1 MCCLFGIYDYGHS
14 LTAAQ
19 KKRLV
24 SALAVASEDRGTD
37 ATGIAYNHSGHLTV
51 YKRPYPAHLMRFR
64 LPDDAACIMGHTRMT
79 TQGNEKH
86 NYNNHPFEGTAGIP
100 FALAHNGV
108 LYNDLTLRKDKN
120 LPHTRIETDSYV
132 AVQLLA
138 QQGEL
143 SFRSIRSAVEPL
155 RGTLTLSVLD
165 GRENLYII
173 KGNNPLT
180 LYHFPRMGLYVYAS
194 TEQILKKGLKKGM
207 PRTEQPFEVMLREGD
222 ILRIDRQGQYTVER
236 FDIRNLWDGMTRFSW
251 PYWDVYA
258 GQDEY
263 INDLKSVASAYGYTP
278 HDIDVFLSYGLCP
291 EEIEEIMCCGE
302 VRHSSP
308 IIPSMPLSF
317 SGRSGVLSCRSFW
330 DRPESSR
337 YRLPGTAIGTIYWET
352 VPGTA
357 PMWWQHRPDCC
368 RKPGK
373 RRGKMPRPRQNQLP
387 DLLPEIIRIIRT
399 IYMQKAVNNNEKRG
413 IHA

>member
-37 ATGIAYNHSGHLTV
+37 ATGIAYNHNGHLTV

-79 TQGNEKH
+79 TQGDEKH

-120 LPHTRIETDSYV
+120 LPRTRIETDSYV

-143 SFRSIRSAVEPL
+143 SFRSIRNAVEPL

-165 GRENLYII
+165 GRDNLYII

-194 TEQILKKGLKKGM
+194 TEQ
-207 PRTEQPFEVMLREGD
+207 PFEVMLREGD
-222 ILRIDRQGQYTVER
+222 ILRIDQRGQYTAER
-236 FDIRNLWDGMTRFSW
+236 FDTRNLWDGMTRFSW

-263 INDLKSVASAYGYTP
+263 INDLKSVAPAYGCTP
-278 HDIDVFLSYGLCP
+278 HDIDVFLSCGLCP

-302 VRHSSP
+302 V
-308 IIPSMPLSF
+308 
-317 SGRSGVLSCRSFW
+317 
-330 DRPESSR
+330 
-337 YRLPGTAIGTIYWET
+337 
-352 VPGTA
+352 
-357 PMWWQHRPDCC
+357 
-368 RKPGK
+368 
-373 RRGKMPRPRQNQLP
+373 
-387 DLLPEIIRIIRT
+387 
-399 IYMQKAVNNNEKRG
+399 
-413 IHA
+413 

>member
-19 KKRLV
+19 KKRFV

-37 ATGIAYNHSGHLTV
+37 ATGIAYNHNGHLTV

-64 LPDDAACIMGHTRMT
+64 LPDDAVCIMGHTRMT
-79 TQGNEKH
+79 TQGDEKH

-108 LYNDLTLRKDKN
+108 LYNDLTLRKDKK
-120 LPHTRIETDSYV
+120 LPRTRIETDSYV

-143 SFRSIRSAVEPL
+143 SFRSIRSAVESL

-165 GRENLYII
+165 NRDNLYII

-207 PRTEQPFEVMLREGD
+207 PRVEQPFEVMLREGD
-222 ILRIDRQGQYTVER
+222 ILRIDRQGQYSVER
-236 FDIRNLWDGMTRFSW
+236 FDTRNLWDGTARFSW

-258 GQDEY
+258 VYQRSE
-263 INDLKSVASAYGYTP
+263 IRSVRLRLHTPRHRRVPWLWSLPGGDRGDHVLRGGIKNAS
-278 HDIDVFLSYGLCP
+278 SN
-291 EEIEEIMCCGE
+291 
-302 VRHSSP
+302 
-308 IIPSMPLSF
+308 
-317 SGRSGVLSCRSFW
+317 GRSW
-330 DRPESSR
+330 EES
-337 YRLPGTAIGTIYWET
+337 L
-352 VPGTA
+352 
-357 PMWWQHRPDCC
+357 
-368 RKPGK
+368 
-373 RRGKMPRPRQNQLP
+373 
-387 DLLPEIIRIIRT
+387 
-399 IYMQKAVNNNEKRG
+399 
-413 IHA
+413 